1 MLLMESTEHPM
12 KSAGSVSD
20 ALQNERGRLLRSGTA
35 ERVTEILREQITGG
49 LFEPG
54 VRLSEESIGE
64 ALGVSRNTLRE
75 AFRLLSHERLVVHEL
90 HRGVF
95 VRALTAADVSDLYL
109 LRHVVEGA
117 AVRSAASGE
126 PDLSTLIAIVEQ
138 AEAAATAKRWSEVA
152 TFDLQF
158 HQELVGLAGS
168 PRLNSL
174 MQRLLAELRL
184 AFHVMS
190 HPGEFHEPYL
200 LRNRSLVSLLQAGKS
215 DEAAA
220 ELQAY
225 LEDAEAQLLH
235 AFGQRDAGTSTES
248 KQQPR

>member
-1 MLLMESTEHPM
+1 MQLMDRTEHPRN
-12 KSAGSVSD
+12 SPDPVSTV
-20 ALQNERGRLLRSGTA
+20 LQGERGRLLRSGTA

-49 LFEPG
+49 LLKPG
-54 VRLSEESIGE
+54 VRLSEEGIGE

-75 AFRLLSHERLVVHEL
+75 AFRLLSHEGLVVHEL

-95 VRALTAADVSDLYL
+95 VRVLTAADVSDLYL
-109 LRHVVEGA
+109 LRQVIEGA
-117 AVRSAASGE
+117 AVRSAAAAQ
-126 PDLSTLIAIVEQ
+126 PDLSTLIATVQQ

-158 HQELVGLAGS
+158 HQELVALAGS
-168 PRLNSL
+168 PRLNGL
-174 MQRLLAELRL
+174 MRRLLAELRL
-184 AFHVMS
+184 AFSVMS

-215 DEAAA
+215 EQAAA

-248 KQQPR
+248 KHQPS